1 MTVAAYEGEHTRT
14 RAIRA
19 SSRVCHSDWVFGGLR
34 RLKFRSLYHVLV
46 LFVLD
51 LFYAADARIVA
62 QHVPGNREHWFIGS
76 CLSGMN
82 ALGVQASEGTLC

>member
-1 MTVAAYEGEHTRT
+1 VFVTVIGSLEACVVL
-14 RAIRA
+14 
-19 SSRVCHSDWVFGGLR
+19 SFW
-34 RLKFRSLYHVLV
+34 SLYHILV

-76 CLSGMN
+76 CLSGVN